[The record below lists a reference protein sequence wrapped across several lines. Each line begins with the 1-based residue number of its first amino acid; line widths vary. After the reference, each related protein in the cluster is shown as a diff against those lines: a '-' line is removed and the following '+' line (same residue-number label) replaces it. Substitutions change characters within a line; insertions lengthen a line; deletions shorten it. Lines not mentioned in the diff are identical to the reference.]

1 MSSTISRES
10 FRFLDLPAELRCIIY
25 ENIDFSSKKHVLTRS
40 ASGFDDKI
48 WPPAP
53 EGATESCITFITP
66 TLSVGILAT
75 CRLIHQ
81 EAKPIIAHTIEALKM
96 LPLRYIVDWAAACAL
111 ISTQSPVHP
120 RPSFTRILVSKM
132 EIIGEPDSNRIE
144 FLGATHS
151 ALQSIGCGHPIE
163 ITINHDD
170 RFVHGIEIFRALWS
184 FAIRTGRNGH
194 LFKVV
199 CKSPFPDIQ
208 HDGNLLAGLS
218 SESTFFQRMQRC
230 IRVRAELKH
239 HKNQKPAVELTSLG
253 EAAFAKY
260 LATRETY

>member
-1 MSSTISRES
+1 M
-10 FRFLDLPAELRCIIY
+10 
-25 ENIDFSSKKHVLTRS
+25 
-40 ASGFDDKI
+40 
-48 WPPAP
+48 
-53 EGATESCITFITP
+53 
-66 TLSVGILAT
+66 
-75 CRLIHQ
+75 
-81 EAKPIIAHTIEALKM
+81 
-96 LPLRYIVDWAAACAL
+96 
-111 ISTQSPVHP
+111 
-120 RPSFTRILVSKM
+120 ILVGKT
-132 EIIGEPDSNRIE
+132 EIIDESDSSRVE

-151 ALQSIGCGHPIE
+151 TLRSIGCGYTIE

-170 RFVHGIEIFRALWS
+170 QFLHEIEIFRALWS
-184 FAIRTGRNGH
+184 FAIRTGRDGY

-230 IRVRAELKH
+230 IRVRAESRH
-239 HKNQKPAVELTSLG
+239 QKNQKPAIELMSLG